1 MELTCIPLGQLGANC
16 YIVADGQTKAC
27 AVVDPGGQG
36 KELADWL
43 ESRGLTP
50 KAVFLTH
57 GHYDHVGGAEAL
69 AMAYPGLP
77 VYLHPADG
85 ALTPELSRGLYW
97 NTSYGEGDTVDVG
110 GLTFRVIHTPGHTPG
125 SVCLQVEN
133 TLLTGDTLFAGS
145 CGRTDFPGGSWT
157 QMMSS
162 LARLADLPGDAR
174 VLPGHGEASCLSAER
189 EENPY
194 MKEAVGR

>member
-57 GHYDHVGGAEAL
+57 GHYDHVGGTEAL

-85 ALTPELSRGLYW
+85 ELTPELSRGLYW
-97 NTSYGEGDTVDVG
+97 NTPYGEGDTINVE
-110 GLTFRVIHTPGHTPG
+110 GLTFRVLHTPG
-125 SVCLQVEN
+125 SVCLKVEN

-157 QMMSS
+157 QMLNS
-162 LARLADLPGDAR
+162 LARLADLPGALQ
-174 VLPGHGEASCLSAER
+174 VLPGHGEASDLSAER
-189 EENPY
+189 AQNPY
-194 MKEAVGR
+194 VKEAVSR